1 MEIVDSVEKMD
12 SKLLERYHYLKD
24 GFASILGEG
33 YIDQKGEIK
42 AQGVD
47 NISSVW
53 MKDGLRLGWLCFY
66 NQQMQTTTL
75 QFILMR
81 HQ

>member
-24 GFASILGEG
+24 GFASILGEE

-47 NISSVW
+47 NISRVW

-66 NQQMQTTTL
+66 NVKRQ
-75 QFILMR
+75 R
-81 HQ
+81 KCHG